1 MNQTN
6 LDDTLD
12 VLNDLLQTSKDGEAG
27 FQACAEDLRDPQLK
41 AAMLEQSRDCAA
53 AADELE
59 RIVLELGG
67 KPKDSTSFAGDLHR
81 RWVDLKSLVTGKDE
95 EAVLNECERGEDVAK
110 QRYQAALE
118 KPLPAEIHQVI
129 ERQYQGRAPSPRPGP
144 RPARRPRLR
153 PGAAREC
160 HEAVPGLAA
169 RRPGTALIADLRVSA
184 DRGDRPSS

>member
-12 VLNDLLQTSKDGEAG
+12 VFNDLLQTSKDGEAG

-129 ERQYQGRAPSPRPGP
+129 ERQYQGVLRHHDRVRALRD
-144 RPARRPRLR
+144 AR
-153 PGAAREC
+153 A
-160 HEAVPGLAA
+160 
-169 RRPGTALIADLRVSA
+169 
-184 DRGDRPSS
+184 

>member
-27 FQACAEDLRDPQLK
+27 FHACAEDLRDPQLK

-110 QRYQAALE
+110 HRYQAALE
-118 KPLPAEIHQVI
+118 KSLPAEI
-129 ERQYQGRAPSPRPGP
+129 
-144 RPARRPRLR
+144 
-153 PGAAREC
+153 
-160 HEAVPGLAA
+160 
-169 RRPGTALIADLRVSA
+169 
-184 DRGDRPSS
+184 

>member
-6 LDDTLD
+6 LDETLD

-27 FQACAEDLRDPQLK
+27 FHACAEDLRDPQLK

-110 QRYQAALE
+110 HRYQAALE
-118 KPLPAEIHQVI
+118 KSLPAEIHQVI
-129 ERQYQGRAPSPRPGP
+129 ERQYQGVLRHHDRVRALRD
-144 RPARRPRLR
+144 AR
-153 PGAAREC
+153 A
-160 HEAVPGLAA
+160 
-169 RRPGTALIADLRVSA
+169 
-184 DRGDRPSS
+184 

>member
-27 FQACAEDLRDPQLK
+27 FHACAEDLRDPQLK
-41 AAMLEQSRDCAA
+41 AAM
-53 AADELE
+53 LE

-110 QRYQAALE
+110 HRYQAALE
-118 KPLPAEIHQVI
+118 KSLPAEIHQVI
-129 ERQYQGRAPSPRPGP
+129 ERQYQGVLRHHDRVRALRD
-144 RPARRPRLR
+144 AR
-153 PGAAREC
+153 A
-160 HEAVPGLAA
+160 
-169 RRPGTALIADLRVSA
+169 
-184 DRGDRPSS
+184 